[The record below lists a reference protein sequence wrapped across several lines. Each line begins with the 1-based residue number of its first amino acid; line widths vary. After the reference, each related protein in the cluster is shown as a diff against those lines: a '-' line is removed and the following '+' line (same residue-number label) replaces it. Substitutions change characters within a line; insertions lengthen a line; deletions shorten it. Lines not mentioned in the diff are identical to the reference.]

1 MGNDDNVYTID
12 ISDTLDTTVNIDG
25 LTVGGVTTDYSTGS
39 YTMAAPSSIDTS
51 FTVPSFSINY
61 DNHNDF
67 DSGINIQEGDLKINE
82 GGDIK
87 IGNRSLKTFMDTME
101 KRLAI
106 LQPDPTKLEK
116 FEALRKAYEHY
127 KTMES
132 LCHDDANDDEAVN

>member
-25 LTVGGVTTDYSTGS
+25 LTVGGVTDYSTGS
-39 YTMAAPSSIDTS
+39 YTMAPGTAIDTS